1 VKDRAPHTGGIV
13 PKALIQPAGG
23 QAARRHFA
31 NTIEQPVP
39 LESLRR
45 FLSADDVAGLERI
58 YPEQQAPTWGITPG
72 KGNVNVSTW
81 QQIDA
86 GDVALFVGGGQV
98 FASGL
103 ITLKTTNAELA
114 EDLWG
119 TDEEGQTW
127 QYLYF
132 LDRIHRHALPYAEF
146 NEAAGYKQGFIP
158 RGAIVLKEPRS
169 TSVLQLIRPDLLG
182 GGEQE
187 PSQDRLAADGQPVM
201 QPVVEP
207 AEQAPG
213 EYAAEPAIISDYW
226 TVGDQLGYASYA
238 DAIAEFIQHPDTR
251 PPLTIGIKAP
261 WGAGKTSLMRMVQD
275 RLDPPRDPPP
285 GASRGQGRRRLP
297 LTLVSRPLVADP
309 SGRWKLLAP
318 LRRLL
323 SAPGSH
329 PRSDEELG
337 PLTNGTVL
345 RELQAREQ
353 PQSDSERSQAGQTPV
368 GREASEDQLKAAPA
382 ETTGAGHDQ
391 SDWRPTVW
399 FNPWMYQSGEQVWAG
414 LAHEVISQI
423 TGRMSRADRE
433 HFWLTLNLR
442 RVNPDAIRRRVHR
455 ALFERLVPLAG
466 GLAAVV
472 LVVLAAVV
480 LRALVPGVARFLNAV
495 VGVVAAGG
503 SLGIVGIGILK
514 VRAFLGEQAAGS
526 LASLVREPDYVAGS
540 KKLLA
545 EEARG
550 SYGELVADPGYEGR
564 LGFLYLVHTD
574 MQRVLD
580 LVATDQRPVVVFV
593 DDLDRC
599 SPNTVAQVI
608 EAVNLFLAGQ
618 FPNCIFVIAMEPEMV
633 AAHIEVAYQALGER
647 LRTSDY
653 WGETG
658 MLGWR
663 FLDKIVQLPLS
674 LPALDPQRASRFTGS
689 VLVGRSQ
696 PLEPDEADG
705 DDAAEERAAQ
715 LEQAIQQEA
724 TSIEDIPE
732 AAARIQ
738 AEVLGADVPA
748 GKLSPEAQ
756 AAARRALRQRLRD
769 DDPEVRAIVE
779 AVAPWLHRNPREIKR
794 FVNVFRF
801 YVLIRQGRQE
811 AGLPVPDSL
820 EQVAKLAVLVV
831 RWPQLRGVLS
841 RQIGPAESDT
851 LLALL
856 EAPLEELP
864 PDAAWSVRK
873 ETLAKK
879 LADSLVPERLQQDL
893 LAHETLCECLANGPP
908 IGAAASGFL

>member
-1 VKDRAPHTGGIV
+1 V

-31 NTIEQPVP
+31 NTIERPVP
-39 LESLRR
+39 LEDLRQS
-45 FLSADDVAGLERI
+45 LSANDVAELERI
-58 YPEQQAPTWGITPG
+58 YPEEQVPTWGITPG
-72 KGNVNVSTW
+72 KGDVNVSTW
-81 QQIDA
+81 QQVEP
-86 GDVALFVGGGQV
+86 GDVSLFVGGGQV

-103 ITLKTTNAELA
+103 ITFKTTSVELA
-114 EDLWG
+114 EALWG

-132 LDRIHRHALPYAEF
+132 LDRIQRHAMSYAEF
-146 NEAAGYKQGFIP
+146 NQAAGYKQGFIP

-182 GGEQE
+182 RSEQE
-187 PSQDRLAADGQPVM
+187 PAQDQVAVDD

-207 AEQAPG
+207 AEQAPR

-238 DAIAEFIQHPDTR
+238 EAIAEFIQHEDTR

-285 GASRGQGRRRLP
+285 GASPGQRRRRQP
-297 LTLVSRPLVADP
+297 LTLVPQSFVANR
-309 SGRWKLLAP
+309 SGRWMLLAP
-318 LRRLL
+318 LRWFL
-323 SAPGSH
+323 SARGSR
-329 PRSDEELG
+329 PRSGEGLG
-337 PLTNGTVL
+337 PVTNRTIL
-345 RELQAREQ
+345 QELQIQGQ
-353 PQSDSERSQAGQTPV
+353 PHSESEPGQAGQVPA
-368 GREASEDQLKAAPA
+368 GLEASEDQLKATPA
-382 ETTGAGHDQ
+382 GTADAGDDH

-414 LAHEVISQI
+414 FAHEVISQI

-433 HFWLTLNLR
+433 RFWLRLNLR
-442 RVNPDAIRRRVHR
+442 RVNPDAIRRRMHR
-455 ALFERLVPLAG
+455 ALFERLIPLVG
-466 GLAAVV
+466 GVAVVV
-472 LVVLAAVV
+472 LVVLAAVA
-480 LRALVPGVARFLNAV
+480 LRTFLPGVARFLNV
-495 VGVVAAGG
+495 VAGLVAAGG
-503 SLGIVGIGILK
+503 SLGIVGVGVLK
-514 VRAFLGEQAAGS
+514 VRAFFGEQAAGS
-526 LASLVREPDYVAGS
+526 LASLVREPDYVAGW

-545 EEARG
+545 DEARG

-564 LGFLYLVHTD
+564 LGFLYLVQTD

-580 LVATDQRPVVVFV
+580 LVATEQQPVVVFV

-599 SPNTVAQVI
+599 SPSTVAQVI
-608 EAVNLFLAGQ
+608 EAINLFLAGQ

-653 WGETG
+653 WGEAG

-674 LPALDPQRASRFTGS
+674 LPVLDPERASRFTGS
-689 VLVGRSQ
+689 VLVGGSQ
-696 PLEPDEADG
+696 SLEPDEADDG
-705 DDAAEERAAQ
+705 DAAEERAAQ
-715 LEQAIQQEA
+715 LEQAIRQEA

-732 AAARIQ
+732 AAARVQ
-738 AEVLGADVPA
+738 AKVLGADVPA
-748 GKLSPEAQ
+748 GTLSPEAQ

-779 AVAPWLHRNPREIKR
+779 AVAPWLNRNPREIKR

-820 EQVAKLAVLVV
+820 EQVAKLAVLAV
-831 RWPQLRGVLS
+831 RWPQLRGILG
-841 RQIGPAESDT
+841 RQIGPEDGDT

-864 PDAAWSVRK
+864 ADAAWSERK
-873 ETLAKK
+873 EALAKK
-879 LADSLVPERLQQDL
+879 LAGSPVPEKLRQDL
-893 LAHETLCECLANGPP
+893 LAHEALCECLANGPP